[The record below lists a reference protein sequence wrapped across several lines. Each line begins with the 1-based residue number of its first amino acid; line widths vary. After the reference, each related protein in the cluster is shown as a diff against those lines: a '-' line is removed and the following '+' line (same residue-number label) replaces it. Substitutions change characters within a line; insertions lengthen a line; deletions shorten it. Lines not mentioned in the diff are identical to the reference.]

1 MTKEAPDSKIAD
13 SLIEEGYAIV
23 PRLIDHSTISLLID
37 SLAKVKAGPEVRMR
51 QNKAFAIRKLLDVVP
66 AARELA
72 SSDSIRKLVE
82 PLLGIEARVVRGAF
96 FDKTPE
102 ANWKIVWHQDTTI
115 AVKEK
120 REVAGYGPW
129 SIKAGV
135 FNVQPPAS
143 VLERM
148 LAIRIHLDD
157 TDESNGALRVIP
169 GSHKDGIMEQDEID
183 RWKQKATPVVCAM
196 KSGWAMMMK
205 PLLLHASS
213 PSINPSHRRVLHLEY
228 ANFQLDGGLE
238 WYGS

>member
-1 MTKEAPDSKIAD
+1 
-13 SLIEEGYAIV
+13 
-23 PRLIDHSTISLLID
+23 
-37 SLAKVKAGPEVRMR
+37 MR
-51 QNKAFAIRKLLDVVP
+51 QNKAFAIRKLLDVISE
-66 AARELA
+66 ARYFA
-72 SSDSIRKLVE
+72 SNQAIRNLVE
-82 PLLGIEARVVRGAF
+82 PVLGSGARVVRGVF

-102 ANWKIVWHQDTTI
+102 ANWKIIWHQDTTI

-148 LAIRIHLDD
+148 LTVRVHLDD
-157 TDESNGALRVIP
+157 ADENNGALRVIP
-169 GSHKDGIMEQDEID
+169 GSHTGGILEQEEIE
-183 RWKQKATPVVCAM
+183 RWKQRATPVVCSVKRGGAM
-196 KSGWAMMMK
+196 LMK

-213 PSINPSHRRVLHLEY
+213 ASMNPSHRRVLHLEY
-228 ANFQLDGGLE
+228 ANFQLEGGLE